1 MNKVV
6 KRIISGFVI
15 GYVGLS
21 AARET
26 EERIRSTILVRI
38 PQLITWSESND
49 FNQPE
54 ISYRLCIYRDRTY
67 FNFIRDYLGDDEAT
81 VKGQPITLSF
91 TRKLSDLANWHVSYV
106 GDIST
111 QGIARIV
118 ETGLLKDTIVVASS
132 EQSAERGLHVR
143 LFVGSAQT
151 IDIELNQA
159 AFMAHGS
166 APRVSFLKHV
176 NKVYDKPTQEKL

>member
-1 MNKVV
+1 M
-6 KRIISGFVI
+6 
-15 GYVGLS
+15 GLS

-38 PQLITWSESND
+38 PQLITWSENND
-49 FNQPE
+49 FNQPD

-67 FNFIRDYLGDDEAT
+67 FNFIRDYLGNDEAT
-81 VKGQPITLSF
+81 VKGQPIELSF
-91 TRKLSDLANWHVSYV
+91 TRKLSDLQNCHVSYV
-106 GDIST
+106 GNIST
-111 QGIARIV
+111 KDINRIG
-118 ETGLLKDTIVVASS
+118 EAKLLESTIVVASS

-176 NKVYDKPTQEKL
+176 NKVYGQSAQENL